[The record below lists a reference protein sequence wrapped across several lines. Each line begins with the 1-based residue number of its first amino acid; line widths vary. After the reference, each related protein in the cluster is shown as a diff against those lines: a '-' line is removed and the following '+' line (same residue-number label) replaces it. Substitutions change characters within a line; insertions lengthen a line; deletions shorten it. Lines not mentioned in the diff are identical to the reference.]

1 MGKGTNT
8 TAFLSSFAFSMLLF
22 LLLNYC
28 ILARTGSVAS
38 TAQADRPKKRRT
50 ETALW
55 TGWDTT

>member
-1 MGKGTNT
+1 MRKGTNT
-8 TAFLSSFAFSMLLF
+8 TAFLLSFAFYILLSV
-22 LLLNYC
+22 LLNHC